1 MSNGKA
7 IPVWYSEEDRR
18 RVEEAAVL
26 AGYKHLSK
34 YIRDKSLNRGSY
46 RESGHDSMQAWAD
59 RQELVGRLA
68 EIERSQKGAHAL
80 LAMLLFLARKK
91 ATTGEV
97 SELVLACEKADVP
110 TDVLASSL
118 PELAALLTRF
128 TGDSI

>member
-1 MSNGKA
+1 MSSGKS

-34 YIRDKSLNRGSY
+34 YIRDKSLDRGSH
-46 RESGHDSMQAWAD
+46 RESGRDSMEAWAD

-80 LAMLLFLARKK
+80 LAMLLFLVRKK
-91 ATTGEV
+91 ATTGEFN
-97 SELVLACEKADVP
+97 ELVLACENVGVP
-110 TDVLASSL
+110 ADVLAVSL

-128 TGDSI
+128 TEDS